1 MSLKA
6 GRVGVAPDQ
15 VDEFGK
21 IKSEATSGYTKQ
33 EADAK
38 FETKTDAATA
48 LAEKQPKTLA
58 VPIEMLSGTKL
69 TVESALQGLND
80 ATTAL
85 LTGSEIA
92 FTDIVEGAAVDS
104 SFGGN
109 HLVKKGNIVIAD
121 LGLKT
126 VTTSSAWS
134 VVIAKIPDGYR
145 PKTEVYVRDARN
157 QKLFV
162 FRTNGNLNCSEALS
176 EGAFYVHAVWT
187 V

>member
-1 MSLKA
+1 MSLRA

-21 IKSEATSGYTKQ
+21 IKSDATSGYTKQ

-38 FETKTDAATA
+38 FETKTDAAAA
-48 LAEKQPKTLA
+48 LAEKQPITLS

-69 TVESALQGLND
+69 TVESALQGLNEEAND
-80 ATTAL
+80 L
-85 LTGSEIA
+85 LTGSVSA
-92 FTDIVEGAAVDS
+92 FTDIIEGANVDD

-121 LGLKT
+121 LGLKNI
-126 VTTSSAWS
+126 TTASAWS
-134 VVIAKIPDGYR
+134 VAIANIPVGYR
-145 PKTEVYVRDARN
+145 PKYEVFVRDARN
-157 QKLFV
+157 QKLLV
-162 FRTNGNLNCSEALS
+162 FRTNGNVNCSEALTDNALY
-176 EGAFYVHAVWT
+176 GHAVWS